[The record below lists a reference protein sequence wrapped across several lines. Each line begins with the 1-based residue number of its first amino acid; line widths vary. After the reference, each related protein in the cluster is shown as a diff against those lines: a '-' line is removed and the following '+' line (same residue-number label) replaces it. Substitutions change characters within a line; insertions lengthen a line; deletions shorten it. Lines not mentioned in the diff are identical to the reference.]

1 MDTTGCSIQHITH
14 LLDDILI
21 IALWCGAYI
30 IVMYEMPASSISTT
44 KPHSVQYGILKKEK
58 RAKLFIM
65 NSLMKKPQYLLK
77 KYAKGT
83 LNTSWK

>member
-65 NSLMKKPQYLLK
+65 NSDEETSISAEEICQR
-77 KYAKGT
+77 
-83 LNTSWK
+83 NTKH